1 MVSCLFDT
9 ALVHVLGPSASVDEA
24 PMASFSAC
32 AVCWTV
38 AIMKNE
44 ASQCHWLLLLL
55 RKTWVNNHLDHL
67 WLQFAS
73 EMEPRT
79 KIRKYHFILFW
90 LELNLEY
97 WCDEWSIIT
106 FNILLDIGENQFDTN
121 INYSHHLY
129 YAGQKDIIFY
139 LIFNIFNG
147 NWSVLHLI
155 N

>member
-1 MVSCLFDT
+1 MDGEKPMSSAYPLIKY
-9 ALVHVLGPSASVDEA
+9 LG
-24 PMASFSAC
+24 
-32 AVCWTV
+32 CWTV

-44 ASQCHWLLLLL
+44 ASLSLIVPITQIDMTKQAISISTTSDCSLHQKWNLE
-55 RKTWVNNHLDHL
+55 RKFEN
-67 WLQFAS
+67 
-73 EMEPRT
+73 
-79 KIRKYHFILFW
+79 IILFW

>member
-1 MVSCLFDT
+1 MVSCLLDT

-44 ASQCHWLLLLL
+44 ASQSLIVPITQIDMSKQAICISTTSDCSLHQKWNL
-55 RKTWVNNHLDHL
+55 
-67 WLQFAS
+67 
-73 EMEPRT
+73 E
-79 KIRKYHFILFW
+79 RKYHFILFW

-106 FNILLDIGENQFDTN
+106 FNILFGHWRKSIWHKYQLQSSLG
-121 INYSHHLY
+121 
-129 YAGQKDIIFY
+129 ARQKNIIF
-139 LIFNIFNG
+139 F
-147 NWSVLHLI
+147 
-155 N
+155 